1 MYQATYRRYLVLSI
15 CYIHACKD
23 TSLQLWDAKQQ
34 VYHIPQNQDP
44 ETKNR
49 SRGGEKTLTC
59 QSGGT
64 WAPNPNAGNSL
75 SLWEDSEWG
84 KKQGED
90 HEPRG

>member
-34 VYHIPQNQDP
+34 VYYTPQNQDP

-49 SRGGEKTLTC
+49 SRGGEKNTHLPVRGYLGPKSKC
-59 QSGGT
+59 
-64 WAPNPNAGNSL
+64 
-75 SLWEDSEWG
+75 WEQLVPVG
-84 KKQGED
+84 RQ
-90 HEPRG
+90 